1 MSLRVIRDDG
11 RVSDE
16 GPMTGERAVTGDRP
30 DNADRPLA
38 QAREPGAVDPRS
50 TAPAPTEPGELRPT
64 GRPNARLRQT
74 VRDMILSLAVVLAT
88 IAVILLIT
96 WRPTPDPVRVIDPTP
111 ALSLARA
118 QADYPV
124 LYPADLDAAWRPT
137 SARWEI
143 TPSSEPDPAW
153 HVGFVTPEDAYAQLG
168 QSATEDPSYVADQV
182 GVAEPAGD
190 WEGWLRFDSA
200 EQRALVRVDRGV
212 TVVVSGTAPWPTL
225 QVLAERLSPTALPAP
240 PASSPAPAG

>member
-1 MSLRVIRDDG
+1 MPLAVIRDDG
-11 RVSDE
+11 PVSDE
-16 GPMTGERAVTGDRP
+16 SPMTGDRP
-30 DNADRPLA
+30 VAEAPVPGASTDRPA
-38 QAREPGAVDPRS
+38 
-50 TAPAPTEPGELRPT
+50 EPGELRPT

-74 VRDMILSLAVVLAT
+74 VRDMVLSLIVVLAV
-88 IAVILLIT
+88 IAVILLLT
-96 WRPTPDPVRVIDPTP
+96 WRPSPDPVRVIDPTP

-124 LYPADLDAAWRPT
+124 LYPADLDASWRPT

-143 TPSSEPDPAW
+143 TPSSQPDPAW
-153 HVGFVTPEDAYAQLG
+153 HVGFVTPDDAYAQLG

-182 GVAEPAGD
+182 GVAKPAGE

-200 EQRALVRVDRGV
+200 DQRALVRVDGGV

-225 QVLAERLSPTALPAP
+225 QVFAERLSPTATPIP
-240 PASSPAPAG
+240 TRSPTPTPAG